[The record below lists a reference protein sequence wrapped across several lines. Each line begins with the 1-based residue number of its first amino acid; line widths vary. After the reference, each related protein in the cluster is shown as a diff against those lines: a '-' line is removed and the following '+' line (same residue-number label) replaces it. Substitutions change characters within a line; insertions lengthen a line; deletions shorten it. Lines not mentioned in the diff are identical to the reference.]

1 MQGQCRDLCYY
12 VEKFSGGDSKP
23 FLVELDQ
30 WSKTLTKRREVNS
43 KQFYI
48 LSTAPIAHQ
57 PEYITECA
65 KALFAAPKSF
75 TRKEEAV
82 IWDAA
87 DVANM
92 AKDKKESVTEAVEI
106 MRSCRKWA
114 AACGLTPWSEPQAVG
129 GHRLPGR
136 QPRAP
141 RARQEVQGAF
151 GA

>member
-43 KQFYI
+43 KQLYI

-57 PEYITECA
+57 PEYITACA

-106 MRSCRKWA
+106 MRSCRKW
-114 AACGLTPWSEPQAVG
+114 GIRERPV
-129 GHRLPGR
+129 H
-136 QPRAP
+136 
-141 RARQEVQGAF
+141 
-151 GA
+151 